1 MRALGRVNAPAIGV
15 LILQSGTNRVA
26 HNHIHDLYYTAISVG
41 WNWGYQETPCRENI
55 IEFNHLHNIGQG
67 MLSDMGAVYT
77 LGKLTDELSYEVP
90 VVHAATTQAMN
101 DLELRLSEDRSDK
114 LTAHMES
121 EFADGTNIWIDAQ
134 SIAEGRT
141 KLTIRV
147 GVLGDEARARRVYE
161 AIKQHLPREDG

>member
-1 MRALGRVNAPAIGV
+1 MKRWQRCDAARAVTMAAAAMAGLLCSGCFV
-15 LILQSGTNRVA
+15 LA
-26 HNHIHDLYYTAISVG
+26 VG
-41 WNWGYQETPCRENI
+41 AAGAAA
-55 IEFNHLHNIGQG
+55 
-67 MLSDMGAVYT
+67 GAVYT

-121 EFADGTNIWIDAQ
+121 EFADGTNVWIDAQ

-147 GVLGDEARARRVYE
+147 GVLGDEVRARRVYE
-161 AIKQHLPREDG
+161 AIKQHLPREGG